1 MAAPSGE
8 IGEGGAEVEVV
19 MPVHKLLMRRVVEPM
34 AGSLLLANN
43 RSACQQCWTVKL
55 WRMGPRSSGRWSCW
69 TCRNGAVTLL
79 AAQQS
84 RNRIAQVKMMRRN
97 SNGADDQAEL
107 HEKLPWKVAW
117 LLVVDESFV
126 CRSCTVP

>member
-8 IGEGGAEVEVV
+8 TGGGAEVEVV

-43 RSACQQCWTVKL
+43 RFAWRQCWRVKL
-55 WRMGPRSSGRWSCW
+55 RRMGFQSSGRWSCW

-84 RNRIAQVKMMRRN
+84 RNRIVQVKMMRRN
-97 SNGADDQAEL
+97 SNGADDLAEL
-107 HEKLPWKVAW
+107 LEKLPWKVVW